1 MTQIPDAMWLGLAA
15 RSESDQPHE
24 WRPLLWTAR
33 NRMLSPG
40 FPDTAAGVITQ
51 AWQFSYFSAFR
62 DVADPD
68 VAFTRALAGY
78 AGDASG
84 WSENDYTEAVKAARE
99 VLNAGRWA
107 APFGPK
113 VLNFWSPRSM
123 VPAYSLPKWNWDVMR
138 VFALGGIDPSRF
150 LFAETVTGGHPLAG
164 NVSDVLDVA
173 GVGERVPRAEV
184 TA

>member
-1 MTQIPDAMWLGLAA
+1 MIHDAMWLGLAA

-24 WRPLLWTAR
+24 WWPLLFVMR

-51 AWQFSYFSAFR
+51 AWQFSYFNKWRGSSTDEAFHH
-62 DVADPD
+62 
-68 VAFTRALAGY
+68 AFAEY

-99 VLNAGRWA
+99 VLNAGRRE